1 MARQGKTQEKK
12 IKKKRKKKKKISK
25 VFVSTAA
32 FFSAAVVVV
41 FCIYYAAVETEFFN
55 LKSIDVK
62 GNNYYDNNFIL
73 EKAQIEQGEK
83 LYKIDRKKAK
93 ENIEK
98 EIYVK
103 KVRVVYEL
111 PDRIYIEVTER
122 EEKYQVFYN
131 NQYIVT
137 DNEGVILN
145 IYNDKNE
152 LLTIESLTNV
162 IYNVGDKISFEGI
175 ENINTTFEA
184 LEYCNNQFG
193 NDTINKLTVAGNNS
207 IILDTEYGTK
217 IKIDLEDDIKYQI
230 NFALKII
237 TDRLNNNLTVNS
249 DLIDFTK
256 GDSPVY
262 VEEYKMEEDIWEKYG
277 IKQYYLL

>member
-1 MARQGKTQEKK
+1 MAKQKKTEEKK
-12 IKKKRKKKKKISK
+12 LKKKRKKKKRVSK
-25 VFVSTAA
+25 VFISTAA

-41 FCIYYAAVETEFFN
+41 FCIYYVAVETDFFI
-55 LKSIDVK
+55 LKGIDVK
-62 GNNYYDNNFIL
+62 GNKYYDNKYII
-73 EKAQIEQGEK
+73 EKSEIETGGK
-83 LYKIDRKKAK
+83 IYKIDRKKAK
-93 ENIEK
+93 ENVEK

-103 KVRVVYEL
+103 NARVVYEL
-111 PDRIYIEVTER
+111 PDRIYIEITER
-122 EEKYQVFYN
+122 EEKFQVFYN

-137 DNEGVILN
+137 DSEGVILN

-162 IYNVGDKISFEGI
+162 IYNVGDTISFDGI
-175 ENINTTFEA
+175 ENINKIYET
-184 LEYCNNQFG
+184 LEYCRNQFG
-193 NDTINKLTVAGNNS
+193 DTTTINKLTVAGNNS

-217 IKIDLEDDIKYQI
+217 IKIDLEEDTKYQI

-237 TDRLNNNLTVNS
+237 TERLNNNLTVNS

-262 VEEYKMEEDIWEKYG
+262 IEEYQMEEDK
-277 IKQYYLL
+277 